1 VPSRGIQYVV
11 RAVEAVDVLA
21 RKHAVPVETP
31 LGNTTPGLRTVWLF
45 DPDQVTNYFAEI
57 QPRQARQ

>member
-1 VPSRGIQYVV
+1 
-11 RAVEAVDVLA
+11 
-21 RKHAVPVETP
+21 VETP

-57 QPRQARQ
+57 QARQPRQP